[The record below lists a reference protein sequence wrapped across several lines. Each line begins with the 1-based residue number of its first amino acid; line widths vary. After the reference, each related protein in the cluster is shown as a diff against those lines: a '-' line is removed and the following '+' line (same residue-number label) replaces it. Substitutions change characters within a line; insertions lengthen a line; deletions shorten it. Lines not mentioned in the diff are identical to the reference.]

1 MEIKKKHRIMLY
13 SALILGTILVN
24 NSYQV
29 KAEELTKT
37 TSTSQIR
44 DTQTNNVEAPQTEST
59 TVKETST
66 TTTQQDLS
74 NPTASTTTAT
84 ATPSTMKQVVDN
96 QTQNKE
102 LVKNGDFKETI
113 IDKKSQ
119 WTNLYGAKDWNTYI
133 DQTKSVNKSPIIQ
146 RTEQG
151 QVSLSS
157 DKEFRGAVTQ
167 KVNIDPTKKYEVKF
181 DIETSNKAGQAFLRI
196 MEKKDNNTRLW
207 LSEMTSGTTNKH
219 TLTKIYNP
227 KLNVSEVTLE
237 LYYEKGTGSVT
248 FDNISM
254 KAKGP
259 KDSEHPQP
267 VTTQIEESVNTAL
280 NKNYVFNKAD
290 YQYTLTNP
298 SLGKIVGGILY
309 PSATG
314 STTVKISDKSGKII
328 KEVPLSV
335 TASTE
340 DNFTKLLDKWNDVTI
355 GNHVYDT
362 NDSNMQKLNQKLD
375 ETNAK
380 NIKAIKLDSNRTFLW
395 KDLDNLNNSAQ
406 LTATY
411 RRLEDLAKQ
420 ITNPHSTIY
429 KNEKAIRTV
438 KESLA
443 WLHQNFYNVNKD
455 IEGSANW
462 WDFEIGVPRSITGT
476 LALMNNYFTDAEI
489 KTYTDPIEHFVPD
502 AGFFRKTLVNP
513 FKALGGNLVDM
524 GRVKI
529 IEGLLRKDNTIIEK
543 TSHSLKNL
551 FTTATKAEGFYADG
565 SYIDHTNVAYTG
577 AYGNVLID
585 GLTQLLPIIQETDY
599 KISNQE
605 LDMVYKWINQSFLP
619 LIVKGELMDMSRGRS
634 ISREAASSHAAA
646 VEVLRGF
653 LRLANMSNE
662 ERNLDLK
669 STIKTII
676 TSNKFY
682 NVFNN
687 LKSYSDIANMNKLLN
702 DSTVATKPLKSNLS
716 TFNSMDRLAYYNAE
730 KDFGFALSLHS
741 KRTLNYEGMNDENT
755 RGWYTGDGM
764 FYLYNSDQSHYS
776 NHFWP
781 TVNPYKMAGT
791 TEKGAKRED
800 TTKEFMSK
808 HSKDAKEKTGQVT
821 GASDFVGSVKLN
833 NHFALAAMDFTNWD
847 RTLTAQ
853 KGWVILNDKIV
864 FLGSNIKNT
873 NGIGNVST
881 TIDQRKD
888 DSKTPYTTYVNGK
901 TVDLKQASSQQF
913 TDTKSV
919 FLESKEPGR
928 NIGYIFFKNSTID
941 IERKEQTG
949 TWNSINRTSKN
960 TSIVSNPFITIS
972 QKHDNNGDSY
982 GYMMVPNIDRTS
994 FDKLANSKEVELLE
1008 NSSKQQ
1014 VIYDKNSQTWA
1025 VIKHDNQESLINNQF
1040 KMNKAGLYLV
1050 QKVGNDYQNV
1060 YYQPQTM
1067 TKTDQLAI

>member
-1 MEIKKKHRIMLY
+1 
-13 SALILGTILVN
+13 
-24 NSYQV
+24 
-29 KAEELTKT
+29 
-37 TSTSQIR
+37 
-44 DTQTNNVEAPQTEST
+44 
-59 TVKETST
+59 
-66 TTTQQDLS
+66 
-74 NPTASTTTAT
+74 
-84 ATPSTMKQVVDN
+84 
-96 QTQNKE
+96 
-102 LVKNGDFKETI
+102 
-113 IDKKSQ
+113 
-119 WTNLYGAKDWNTYI
+119 
-133 DQTKSVNKSPIIQ
+133 
-146 RTEQG
+146 
-151 QVSLSS
+151 
-157 DKEFRGAVTQ
+157 
-167 KVNIDPTKKYEVKF
+167 
-181 DIETSNKAGQAFLRI
+181 
-196 MEKKDNNTRLW
+196 
-207 LSEMTSGTTNKH
+207 
-219 TLTKIYNP
+219 
-227 KLNVSEVTLE
+227 
-237 LYYEKGTGSVT
+237 
-248 FDNISM
+248 
-254 KAKGP
+254 
-259 KDSEHPQP
+259 
-267 VTTQIEESVNTAL
+267 
-280 NKNYVFNKAD
+280 
-290 YQYTLTNP
+290 
-298 SLGKIVGGILY
+298 
-309 PSATG
+309 
-314 STTVKISDKSGKII
+314 
-328 KEVPLSV
+328 
-335 TASTE
+335 
-340 DNFTKLLDKWNDVTI
+340 
-355 GNHVYDT
+355 
-362 NDSNMQKLNQKLD
+362 
-375 ETNAK
+375 
-380 NIKAIKLDSNRTFLW
+380 
-395 KDLDNLNNSAQ
+395 
-406 LTATY
+406 
-411 RRLEDLAKQ
+411 
-420 ITNPHSTIY
+420 
-429 KNEKAIRTV
+429 
-438 KESLA
+438 
-443 WLHQNFYNVNKD
+443 
-455 IEGSANW
+455 
-462 WDFEIGVPRSITGT
+462 
-476 LALMNNYFTDAEI
+476 MNNYFTDAEI

-502 AGFFRKTLVNP
+502 AGYFRKTLVNP

-543 TSHSLKNL
+543 TSNSLKNL

-634 ISREAASSHAAA
+634 ISREAASSHSAA

-791 TEKGAKRED
+791 TEKDAKRED
-800 TTKEFMSK
+800 TTKDFMSK

-821 GASDFVGSVKLN
+821 GTSDFVGSVKLN

-901 TVDLKQASSQQF
+901 TIDLKQASSQQF

-972 QKHDNNGDSY
+972 QNHDNKGDSY

>member
-1 MEIKKKHRIMLY
+1 
-13 SALILGTILVN
+13 
-24 NSYQV
+24 
-29 KAEELTKT
+29 
-37 TSTSQIR
+37 
-44 DTQTNNVEAPQTEST
+44 
-59 TVKETST
+59 
-66 TTTQQDLS
+66 
-74 NPTASTTTAT
+74 
-84 ATPSTMKQVVDN
+84 
-96 QTQNKE
+96 
-102 LVKNGDFKETI
+102 
-113 IDKKSQ
+113 
-119 WTNLYGAKDWNTYI
+119 
-133 DQTKSVNKSPIIQ
+133 
-146 RTEQG
+146 
-151 QVSLSS
+151 
-157 DKEFRGAVTQ
+157 
-167 KVNIDPTKKYEVKF
+167 
-181 DIETSNKAGQAFLRI
+181 
-196 MEKKDNNTRLW
+196 
-207 LSEMTSGTTNKH
+207 
-219 TLTKIYNP
+219 
-227 KLNVSEVTLE
+227 
-237 LYYEKGTGSVT
+237 
-248 FDNISM
+248 
-254 KAKGP
+254 
-259 KDSEHPQP
+259 
-267 VTTQIEESVNTAL
+267 
-280 NKNYVFNKAD
+280 
-290 YQYTLTNP
+290 
-298 SLGKIVGGILY
+298 
-309 PSATG
+309 
-314 STTVKISDKSGKII
+314 
-328 KEVPLSV
+328 
-335 TASTE
+335 
-340 DNFTKLLDKWNDVTI
+340 
-355 GNHVYDT
+355 
-362 NDSNMQKLNQKLD
+362 
-375 ETNAK
+375 
-380 NIKAIKLDSNRTFLW
+380 
-395 KDLDNLNNSAQ
+395 
-406 LTATY
+406 
-411 RRLEDLAKQ
+411 
-420 ITNPHSTIY
+420 
-429 KNEKAIRTV
+429 
-438 KESLA
+438 
-443 WLHQNFYNVNKD
+443 
-455 IEGSANW
+455 
-462 WDFEIGVPRSITGT
+462 
-476 LALMNNYFTDAEI
+476 MNNYFTDAEI

-502 AGFFRKTLVNP
+502 AGYFRKTLVNP

-634 ISREAASSHAAA
+634 ISREAASSHSAA

-791 TEKGAKRED
+791 TEKDAKRED
-800 TTKEFMSK
+800 TTKDFMSK

-821 GASDFVGSVKLN
+821 GTSDFVGSVKLN

-901 TVDLKQASSQQF
+901 TIDLKQASSQQF

-972 QKHDNNGDSY
+972 QNHDNKGDSY

-1014 VIYDKNSQTWA
+1014 VFYDKNSQTWA

>member
-1 MEIKKKHRIMLY
+1 
-13 SALILGTILVN
+13 
-24 NSYQV
+24 
-29 KAEELTKT
+29 
-37 TSTSQIR
+37 
-44 DTQTNNVEAPQTEST
+44 
-59 TVKETST
+59 
-66 TTTQQDLS
+66 
-74 NPTASTTTAT
+74 
-84 ATPSTMKQVVDN
+84 
-96 QTQNKE
+96 
-102 LVKNGDFKETI
+102 
-113 IDKKSQ
+113 
-119 WTNLYGAKDWNTYI
+119 
-133 DQTKSVNKSPIIQ
+133 
-146 RTEQG
+146 
-151 QVSLSS
+151 
-157 DKEFRGAVTQ
+157 
-167 KVNIDPTKKYEVKF
+167 
-181 DIETSNKAGQAFLRI
+181 
-196 MEKKDNNTRLW
+196 
-207 LSEMTSGTTNKH
+207 
-219 TLTKIYNP
+219 
-227 KLNVSEVTLE
+227 
-237 LYYEKGTGSVT
+237 
-248 FDNISM
+248 
-254 KAKGP
+254 
-259 KDSEHPQP
+259 
-267 VTTQIEESVNTAL
+267 
-280 NKNYVFNKAD
+280 
-290 YQYTLTNP
+290 
-298 SLGKIVGGILY
+298 
-309 PSATG
+309 
-314 STTVKISDKSGKII
+314 
-328 KEVPLSV
+328 
-335 TASTE
+335 
-340 DNFTKLLDKWNDVTI
+340 
-355 GNHVYDT
+355 
-362 NDSNMQKLNQKLD
+362 
-375 ETNAK
+375 
-380 NIKAIKLDSNRTFLW
+380 
-395 KDLDNLNNSAQ
+395 
-406 LTATY
+406 
-411 RRLEDLAKQ
+411 
-420 ITNPHSTIY
+420 
-429 KNEKAIRTV
+429 
-438 KESLA
+438 
-443 WLHQNFYNVNKD
+443 
-455 IEGSANW
+455 
-462 WDFEIGVPRSITGT
+462 
-476 LALMNNYFTDAEI
+476 MNNYFTDAEI

-502 AGFFRKTLVNP
+502 AGYFRKTLVNP

-634 ISREAASSHAAA
+634 ISREAASSHSAA

-730 KDFGFALSLHS
+730 KDFGFTLSLHS

-791 TEKGAKRED
+791 TEKDAKRED
-800 TTKEFMSK
+800 TTKDFMSK

-821 GASDFVGSVKLN
+821 GTADFVGSVKLN

-901 TVDLKQASSQQF
+901 TIDLKQASSQQF

-972 QKHDNNGDSY
+972 QNHDNKGDSY

>member
-1 MEIKKKHRIMLY
+1 
-13 SALILGTILVN
+13 
-24 NSYQV
+24 
-29 KAEELTKT
+29 
-37 TSTSQIR
+37 
-44 DTQTNNVEAPQTEST
+44 
-59 TVKETST
+59 
-66 TTTQQDLS
+66 
-74 NPTASTTTAT
+74 
-84 ATPSTMKQVVDN
+84 
-96 QTQNKE
+96 
-102 LVKNGDFKETI
+102 
-113 IDKKSQ
+113 
-119 WTNLYGAKDWNTYI
+119 
-133 DQTKSVNKSPIIQ
+133 
-146 RTEQG
+146 
-151 QVSLSS
+151 
-157 DKEFRGAVTQ
+157 
-167 KVNIDPTKKYEVKF
+167 
-181 DIETSNKAGQAFLRI
+181 
-196 MEKKDNNTRLW
+196 
-207 LSEMTSGTTNKH
+207 
-219 TLTKIYNP
+219 
-227 KLNVSEVTLE
+227 
-237 LYYEKGTGSVT
+237 
-248 FDNISM
+248 
-254 KAKGP
+254 
-259 KDSEHPQP
+259 
-267 VTTQIEESVNTAL
+267 
-280 NKNYVFNKAD
+280 
-290 YQYTLTNP
+290 
-298 SLGKIVGGILY
+298 
-309 PSATG
+309 
-314 STTVKISDKSGKII
+314 
-328 KEVPLSV
+328 
-335 TASTE
+335 
-340 DNFTKLLDKWNDVTI
+340 
-355 GNHVYDT
+355 
-362 NDSNMQKLNQKLD
+362 
-375 ETNAK
+375 
-380 NIKAIKLDSNRTFLW
+380 
-395 KDLDNLNNSAQ
+395 
-406 LTATY
+406 
-411 RRLEDLAKQ
+411 
-420 ITNPHSTIY
+420 
-429 KNEKAIRTV
+429 
-438 KESLA
+438 
-443 WLHQNFYNVNKD
+443 
-455 IEGSANW
+455 
-462 WDFEIGVPRSITGT
+462 
-476 LALMNNYFTDAEI
+476 MNNYFTDAEI

-502 AGFFRKTLVNP
+502 AGYFRKTLVNP

-634 ISREAASSHAAA
+634 ISREAASSHSAA

-755 RGWYTGDGM
+755 RGWYTEDGM

-791 TEKGAKRED
+791 TEKDAKRED
-800 TTKEFMSK
+800 TTKDFMSK

-821 GASDFVGSVKLN
+821 GTSDFVGSVKLN

-901 TVDLKQASSQQF
+901 TIDLKQASSQQF

-972 QKHDNNGDSY
+972 QNHDNKGDSY

>member
-1 MEIKKKHRIMLY
+1 M
-13 SALILGTILVN
+13 
-24 NSYQV
+24 
-29 KAEELTKT
+29 
-37 TSTSQIR
+37 
-44 DTQTNNVEAPQTEST
+44 
-59 TVKETST
+59 
-66 TTTQQDLS
+66 
-74 NPTASTTTAT
+74 
-84 ATPSTMKQVVDN
+84 
-96 QTQNKE
+96 
-102 LVKNGDFKETI
+102 F
-113 IDKKSQ
+113 
-119 WTNLYGAKDWNTYI
+119 
-133 DQTKSVNKSPIIQ
+133 
-146 RTEQG
+146 
-151 QVSLSS
+151 
-157 DKEFRGAVTQ
+157 
-167 KVNIDPTKKYEVKF
+167 
-181 DIETSNKAGQAFLRI
+181 
-196 MEKKDNNTRLW
+196 
-207 LSEMTSGTTNKH
+207 
-219 TLTKIYNP
+219 
-227 KLNVSEVTLE
+227 
-237 LYYEKGTGSVT
+237 
-248 FDNISM
+248 
-254 KAKGP
+254 
-259 KDSEHPQP
+259 
-267 VTTQIEESVNTAL
+267 
-280 NKNYVFNKAD
+280 
-290 YQYTLTNP
+290 
-298 SLGKIVGGILY
+298 
-309 PSATG
+309 
-314 STTVKISDKSGKII
+314 
-328 KEVPLSV
+328 
-335 TASTE
+335 
-340 DNFTKLLDKWNDVTI
+340 
-355 GNHVYDT
+355 
-362 NDSNMQKLNQKLD
+362 
-375 ETNAK
+375 
-380 NIKAIKLDSNRTFLW
+380 
-395 KDLDNLNNSAQ
+395 
-406 LTATY
+406 
-411 RRLEDLAKQ
+411 
-420 ITNPHSTIY
+420 
-429 KNEKAIRTV
+429 
-438 KESLA
+438 
-443 WLHQNFYNVNKD
+443 
-455 IEGSANW
+455 
-462 WDFEIGVPRSITGT
+462 
-476 LALMNNYFTDAEI
+476 
-489 KTYTDPIEHFVPD
+489 PD
-502 AGFFRKTLVNP
+502 AGYFRKTLVNP

-653 LRLANMSNE
+653 LRLANISNE

-791 TEKGAKRED
+791 TEKDAKRED

-821 GASDFVGSVKLN
+821 GTSDFVGSVKLN
-833 NHFALAAMDFTNWD
+833 DHFALAAMDFTNWD

-901 TVDLKQASSQQF
+901 TIDLKQASSQQF

-972 QKHDNNGDSY
+972 QKHDNKDDSY

-1014 VIYDKNSQTWA
+1014 VIYDKNSQTWT

>member
-1 MEIKKKHRIMLY
+1 
-13 SALILGTILVN
+13 
-24 NSYQV
+24 
-29 KAEELTKT
+29 
-37 TSTSQIR
+37 
-44 DTQTNNVEAPQTEST
+44 
-59 TVKETST
+59 
-66 TTTQQDLS
+66 
-74 NPTASTTTAT
+74 
-84 ATPSTMKQVVDN
+84 
-96 QTQNKE
+96 
-102 LVKNGDFKETI
+102 
-113 IDKKSQ
+113 
-119 WTNLYGAKDWNTYI
+119 
-133 DQTKSVNKSPIIQ
+133 
-146 RTEQG
+146 
-151 QVSLSS
+151 
-157 DKEFRGAVTQ
+157 
-167 KVNIDPTKKYEVKF
+167 
-181 DIETSNKAGQAFLRI
+181 
-196 MEKKDNNTRLW
+196 
-207 LSEMTSGTTNKH
+207 
-219 TLTKIYNP
+219 
-227 KLNVSEVTLE
+227 
-237 LYYEKGTGSVT
+237 
-248 FDNISM
+248 
-254 KAKGP
+254 
-259 KDSEHPQP
+259 
-267 VTTQIEESVNTAL
+267 
-280 NKNYVFNKAD
+280 
-290 YQYTLTNP
+290 
-298 SLGKIVGGILY
+298 
-309 PSATG
+309 
-314 STTVKISDKSGKII
+314 
-328 KEVPLSV
+328 
-335 TASTE
+335 
-340 DNFTKLLDKWNDVTI
+340 
-355 GNHVYDT
+355 
-362 NDSNMQKLNQKLD
+362 
-375 ETNAK
+375 
-380 NIKAIKLDSNRTFLW
+380 
-395 KDLDNLNNSAQ
+395 
-406 LTATY
+406 
-411 RRLEDLAKQ
+411 
-420 ITNPHSTIY
+420 
-429 KNEKAIRTV
+429 
-438 KESLA
+438 
-443 WLHQNFYNVNKD
+443 
-455 IEGSANW
+455 
-462 WDFEIGVPRSITGT
+462 
-476 LALMNNYFTDAEI
+476 MNNYFTDAEI

-502 AGFFRKTLVNP
+502 AGYFRKTLVNP

-551 FTTATKAEGFYADG
+551 FTTATKAEGSYADG

-634 ISREAASSHAAA
+634 ISREAASSHSAA

-791 TEKGAKRED
+791 TEKDAKRED
-800 TTKEFMSK
+800 TTKDFMSK

-821 GASDFVGSVKLN
+821 GTSDFVGSVKLN

-901 TVDLKQASSQQF
+901 TIDLKQASSQQF

-972 QKHDNNGDSY
+972 QNHDNKGDSY

>member
-1 MEIKKKHRIMLY
+1 
-13 SALILGTILVN
+13 
-24 NSYQV
+24 
-29 KAEELTKT
+29 
-37 TSTSQIR
+37 
-44 DTQTNNVEAPQTEST
+44 
-59 TVKETST
+59 
-66 TTTQQDLS
+66 
-74 NPTASTTTAT
+74 
-84 ATPSTMKQVVDN
+84 
-96 QTQNKE
+96 
-102 LVKNGDFKETI
+102 
-113 IDKKSQ
+113 
-119 WTNLYGAKDWNTYI
+119 
-133 DQTKSVNKSPIIQ
+133 
-146 RTEQG
+146 
-151 QVSLSS
+151 
-157 DKEFRGAVTQ
+157 
-167 KVNIDPTKKYEVKF
+167 
-181 DIETSNKAGQAFLRI
+181 
-196 MEKKDNNTRLW
+196 
-207 LSEMTSGTTNKH
+207 
-219 TLTKIYNP
+219 
-227 KLNVSEVTLE
+227 
-237 LYYEKGTGSVT
+237 
-248 FDNISM
+248 
-254 KAKGP
+254 
-259 KDSEHPQP
+259 
-267 VTTQIEESVNTAL
+267 
-280 NKNYVFNKAD
+280 
-290 YQYTLTNP
+290 
-298 SLGKIVGGILY
+298 
-309 PSATG
+309 
-314 STTVKISDKSGKII
+314 
-328 KEVPLSV
+328 
-335 TASTE
+335 
-340 DNFTKLLDKWNDVTI
+340 
-355 GNHVYDT
+355 
-362 NDSNMQKLNQKLD
+362 
-375 ETNAK
+375 
-380 NIKAIKLDSNRTFLW
+380 
-395 KDLDNLNNSAQ
+395 
-406 LTATY
+406 
-411 RRLEDLAKQ
+411 
-420 ITNPHSTIY
+420 
-429 KNEKAIRTV
+429 
-438 KESLA
+438 
-443 WLHQNFYNVNKD
+443 
-455 IEGSANW
+455 
-462 WDFEIGVPRSITGT
+462 
-476 LALMNNYFTDAEI
+476 MNNYFTDAEI

-502 AGFFRKTLVNP
+502 AGYFRKTLVNP

-634 ISREAASSHAAA
+634 ISREAASSHSAA

-730 KDFGFALSLHS
+730 KNFGFALSLHS

-791 TEKGAKRED
+791 TEKDAKRED
-800 TTKEFMSK
+800 TTKDFMSK

-821 GASDFVGSVKLN
+821 GTSDFVGSVKLN

-901 TVDLKQASSQQF
+901 TIDLKQASSQQF

-972 QKHDNNGDSY
+972 QNHDNKGDSY

>member
-1 MEIKKKHRIMLY
+1 
-13 SALILGTILVN
+13 
-24 NSYQV
+24 
-29 KAEELTKT
+29 
-37 TSTSQIR
+37 
-44 DTQTNNVEAPQTEST
+44 
-59 TVKETST
+59 
-66 TTTQQDLS
+66 
-74 NPTASTTTAT
+74 
-84 ATPSTMKQVVDN
+84 
-96 QTQNKE
+96 
-102 LVKNGDFKETI
+102 
-113 IDKKSQ
+113 
-119 WTNLYGAKDWNTYI
+119 
-133 DQTKSVNKSPIIQ
+133 
-146 RTEQG
+146 
-151 QVSLSS
+151 
-157 DKEFRGAVTQ
+157 
-167 KVNIDPTKKYEVKF
+167 
-181 DIETSNKAGQAFLRI
+181 
-196 MEKKDNNTRLW
+196 
-207 LSEMTSGTTNKH
+207 
-219 TLTKIYNP
+219 
-227 KLNVSEVTLE
+227 
-237 LYYEKGTGSVT
+237 
-248 FDNISM
+248 
-254 KAKGP
+254 
-259 KDSEHPQP
+259 
-267 VTTQIEESVNTAL
+267 
-280 NKNYVFNKAD
+280 
-290 YQYTLTNP
+290 
-298 SLGKIVGGILY
+298 
-309 PSATG
+309 
-314 STTVKISDKSGKII
+314 
-328 KEVPLSV
+328 
-335 TASTE
+335 
-340 DNFTKLLDKWNDVTI
+340 
-355 GNHVYDT
+355 
-362 NDSNMQKLNQKLD
+362 
-375 ETNAK
+375 
-380 NIKAIKLDSNRTFLW
+380 
-395 KDLDNLNNSAQ
+395 
-406 LTATY
+406 
-411 RRLEDLAKQ
+411 
-420 ITNPHSTIY
+420 
-429 KNEKAIRTV
+429 
-438 KESLA
+438 
-443 WLHQNFYNVNKD
+443 
-455 IEGSANW
+455 
-462 WDFEIGVPRSITGT
+462 
-476 LALMNNYFTDAEI
+476 MNNYFTDAEI

-502 AGFFRKTLVNP
+502 AGYFRKTLVNP

-565 SYIDHTNVAYTG
+565 SYIDHTNVTYTG

-634 ISREAASSHAAA
+634 ISREAASSHSAA

-791 TEKGAKRED
+791 TEKDAKRED
-800 TTKEFMSK
+800 TTKDFMSK

-821 GASDFVGSVKLN
+821 GTSDFVGSVKLN

-901 TVDLKQASSQQF
+901 TIDLKQASSQQF

-972 QKHDNNGDSY
+972 QNHDNKGDSY

>member
-1 MEIKKKHRIMLY
+1 
-13 SALILGTILVN
+13 
-24 NSYQV
+24 
-29 KAEELTKT
+29 
-37 TSTSQIR
+37 
-44 DTQTNNVEAPQTEST
+44 
-59 TVKETST
+59 
-66 TTTQQDLS
+66 
-74 NPTASTTTAT
+74 
-84 ATPSTMKQVVDN
+84 
-96 QTQNKE
+96 
-102 LVKNGDFKETI
+102 
-113 IDKKSQ
+113 
-119 WTNLYGAKDWNTYI
+119 
-133 DQTKSVNKSPIIQ
+133 
-146 RTEQG
+146 
-151 QVSLSS
+151 
-157 DKEFRGAVTQ
+157 
-167 KVNIDPTKKYEVKF
+167 
-181 DIETSNKAGQAFLRI
+181 
-196 MEKKDNNTRLW
+196 
-207 LSEMTSGTTNKH
+207 
-219 TLTKIYNP
+219 
-227 KLNVSEVTLE
+227 
-237 LYYEKGTGSVT
+237 
-248 FDNISM
+248 
-254 KAKGP
+254 
-259 KDSEHPQP
+259 
-267 VTTQIEESVNTAL
+267 
-280 NKNYVFNKAD
+280 
-290 YQYTLTNP
+290 
-298 SLGKIVGGILY
+298 
-309 PSATG
+309 
-314 STTVKISDKSGKII
+314 
-328 KEVPLSV
+328 
-335 TASTE
+335 
-340 DNFTKLLDKWNDVTI
+340 
-355 GNHVYDT
+355 
-362 NDSNMQKLNQKLD
+362 
-375 ETNAK
+375 
-380 NIKAIKLDSNRTFLW
+380 
-395 KDLDNLNNSAQ
+395 
-406 LTATY
+406 
-411 RRLEDLAKQ
+411 
-420 ITNPHSTIY
+420 
-429 KNEKAIRTV
+429 
-438 KESLA
+438 
-443 WLHQNFYNVNKD
+443 
-455 IEGSANW
+455 
-462 WDFEIGVPRSITGT
+462 
-476 LALMNNYFTDAEI
+476 MNNYFTDAEI

-502 AGFFRKTLVNP
+502 AGYFRKTLVNP

-634 ISREAASSHAAA
+634 ISREAASSHSAA

-791 TEKGAKRED
+791 TEKDAKRED
-800 TTKEFMSK
+800 TTKDFMSK

-821 GASDFVGSVKLN
+821 GTSDFVGSVKLN

-901 TVDLKQASSQQF
+901 TIDLKQASSQQF

-972 QKHDNNGDSY
+972 QNHDNKGDSY

-1014 VIYDKNSQTWA
+1014 VIYDKNSQTWT

>member
-1 MEIKKKHRIMLY
+1 M
-13 SALILGTILVN
+13 
-24 NSYQV
+24 
-29 KAEELTKT
+29 
-37 TSTSQIR
+37 
-44 DTQTNNVEAPQTEST
+44 
-59 TVKETST
+59 
-66 TTTQQDLS
+66 
-74 NPTASTTTAT
+74 
-84 ATPSTMKQVVDN
+84 
-96 QTQNKE
+96 
-102 LVKNGDFKETI
+102 
-113 IDKKSQ
+113 
-119 WTNLYGAKDWNTYI
+119 
-133 DQTKSVNKSPIIQ
+133 
-146 RTEQG
+146 
-151 QVSLSS
+151 
-157 DKEFRGAVTQ
+157 
-167 KVNIDPTKKYEVKF
+167 
-181 DIETSNKAGQAFLRI
+181 
-196 MEKKDNNTRLW
+196 
-207 LSEMTSGTTNKH
+207 
-219 TLTKIYNP
+219 
-227 KLNVSEVTLE
+227 
-237 LYYEKGTGSVT
+237 
-248 FDNISM
+248 
-254 KAKGP
+254 
-259 KDSEHPQP
+259 
-267 VTTQIEESVNTAL
+267 
-280 NKNYVFNKAD
+280 
-290 YQYTLTNP
+290 
-298 SLGKIVGGILY
+298 
-309 PSATG
+309 
-314 STTVKISDKSGKII
+314 
-328 KEVPLSV
+328 
-335 TASTE
+335 
-340 DNFTKLLDKWNDVTI
+340 
-355 GNHVYDT
+355 
-362 NDSNMQKLNQKLD
+362 
-375 ETNAK
+375 
-380 NIKAIKLDSNRTFLW
+380 
-395 KDLDNLNNSAQ
+395 
-406 LTATY
+406 
-411 RRLEDLAKQ
+411 
-420 ITNPHSTIY
+420 
-429 KNEKAIRTV
+429 
-438 KESLA
+438 
-443 WLHQNFYNVNKD
+443 
-455 IEGSANW
+455 
-462 WDFEIGVPRSITGT
+462 
-476 LALMNNYFTDAEI
+476 
-489 KTYTDPIEHFVPD
+489 
-502 AGFFRKTLVNP
+502 
-513 FKALGGNLVDM
+513 
-524 GRVKI
+524 
-529 IEGLLRKDNTIIEK
+529 
-543 TSHSLKNL
+543 
-551 FTTATKAEGFYADG
+551 
-565 SYIDHTNVAYTG
+565 
-577 AYGNVLID
+577 
-585 GLTQLLPIIQETDY
+585 LPIIQETDY

-634 ISREAASSHAAA
+634 ISREAASSHSAA

-791 TEKGAKRED
+791 TEKDAKRED
-800 TTKEFMSK
+800 TTKDFMSK

-821 GASDFVGSVKLN
+821 GTSDFVGSVKLN

-901 TVDLKQASSQQF
+901 TIDLKQASSQQF

-972 QKHDNNGDSY
+972 QNHDNKGDSY